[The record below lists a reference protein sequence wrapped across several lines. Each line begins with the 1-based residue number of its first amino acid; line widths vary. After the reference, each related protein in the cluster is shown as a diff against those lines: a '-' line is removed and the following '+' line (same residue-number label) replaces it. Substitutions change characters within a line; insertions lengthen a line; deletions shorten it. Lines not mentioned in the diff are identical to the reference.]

1 MLREFFGQRRR
12 AGVCWAWSGLVLILA
27 HGCLRA
33 WIKYRLNDFYGRFY
47 DYGGAASDVSSG
59 EEEALAR
66 GRRRMTELLLEFAAL
81 CLPNI
86 ALHPIY
92 KLVSNRWVLSWRL
105 SLMRSYIG
113 RWRHEGPSIENG
125 AQRVHEDTSRFA
137 RGLHTCFGTLLDSGL
152 TLVAFCPLL
161 LELGAEV
168 QPFPV
173 PASWLTALCGAVA
186 AIGVLGSVLLGWS
199 LIELEVNN
207 QKVEADL
214 RKKLVLMEEKPSS
227 LDSALPSRTWEG
239 YVRDEEIVPEVR
251 PPVCALPQFQLVL
264 SRLRDN
270 YKRLYLAFCAF
281 SLWLQSYEQAVVLL
295 PYFIAAPLL
304 YSADPTTRLTLGKVT
319 QLANAF
325 SQVFSSLNVI
335 TDNWLEVTDFLSVM
349 RRLREWE
356 RHLSGPPATS
366 TATLIPADEA
376 RSGAELQGV

>member
-1 MLREFFGQRRR
+1 MLREFFAQRRR
-12 AGVCWAWSGLVLILA
+12 AAVLWAWFGLALILA
-27 HGCLRA
+27 HGVLRA
-33 WIKYRLNDFYGRFY
+33 WIKYKLNDFYGRFY
-47 DYGGAASDVSSG
+47 DYGGAASEVGSG

-66 GRRRMTELLLEFAAL
+66 GRRHMTDLLLEFSAL

-86 ALHPIY
+86 LLHPIY
-92 KLVSNRWVLSWRL
+92 KLLSNRWVLSWRL
-105 SLMRSYIG
+105 SLMCSYIE
-113 RWRHEGPSIENG
+113 RWRHDGPLIENG

-168 QPFPV
+168 QPFSMPRC
-173 PASWLTALCGAVA
+173 WLTALCAAVA
-186 AIGVLGSVLLGWS
+186 ALGVLGSVLLGWN

-214 RKKLVLMEEKPSS
+214 RKRLVLLEEKSASIERTLSGPS
-227 LDSALPSRTWEG
+227 WEG
-239 YVRDEEIVPEVR
+239 YLRDDEIVPEV
-251 PPVCALPQFQLVL
+251 LPKVDTLNQFQIVL
-264 SRLRDN
+264 SSLKCN
-270 YKRLYLAFCAF
+270 YKRLYLAFCVF
-281 SLWLQSYEQAVVLL
+281 SLWLQSYEQAVVLM

-304 YSADPTTRLTLGKVT
+304 YSTDATTRLTLGKVT

-335 TDNWLEVTDFLSVM
+335 TDNWLDVTDFLSVV

-356 RHLSGPPATS
+356 RHLDAKSAVS
-366 TATLIPADEA
+366 TAILIPAGQE
-376 RSGAELQGV
+376 RSGVEMQGV